1 MRRKTEIGQKGF
13 SLIELLVVLV
23 ILGLL
28 GGLVGPRL
36 FSQVDSSKV
45 EVAKTQVRML
55 KTALQ
60 AYRLDVGRYPLDQS
74 GLKALVEKPVSDKYW
89 RGPYLEELLPT
100 DPWGNQYKYQSAA
113 NNFQGFALYSL
124 GADGQEGGE
133 GLDEDIGYLP

>member
-1 MRRKTEIGQKGF
+1 MRHKSEGEQKGF

-60 AYRLDVGRYPLDQS
+60 AYRLDMGRYPLDQS
-74 GLKALVEKPVSDKYW
+74 GLKALVEKPASDKLW
-89 RGPYLEELLPT
+89 HCLCI
-100 DPWGNQYKYQSAA
+100 NA
-113 NNFQGFALYSL
+113 NFNGVTIDFKFILA
-124 GADGQEGGE
+124 E
-133 GLDEDIGYLP
+133 